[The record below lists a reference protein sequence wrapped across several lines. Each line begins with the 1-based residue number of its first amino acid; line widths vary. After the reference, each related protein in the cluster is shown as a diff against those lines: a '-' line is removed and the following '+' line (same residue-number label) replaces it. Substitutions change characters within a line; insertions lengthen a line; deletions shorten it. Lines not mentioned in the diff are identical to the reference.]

1 MGGYRSFFHS
11 CPKLKATSISFNR
24 KVNKYLHN
32 GYAAEE
38 KLQLIES
45 YKVVKDLKYK

>member
-11 CPKLKATSISFNR
+11 CPKLKATGISFNR

-32 GYAAEE
+32 GYAAE
-38 KLQLIES
+38 KNYNLLS
-45 YKVVKDLKYK
+45 HTKS